1 MLLALNGLGTSGWND
16 AGIDRCLYR
25 SMFVGSWFVVMAPAR
40 AGSFNANFAP
50 ETLEAFKQH
59 CRQQG
64 KQYTKVLE
72 RLVEI
77 YLQTNGALLD
87 GAVPQSASSQVK
99 TSKDRQVQVEV
110 LQNKV
115 LQDLLQRVELLE
127 KQKVKMQYEIDRL
140 QKSYAFLQSGL
151 QEPRPLREL

>member
-1 MLLALNGLGTSGWND
+1 MERWWDGSLSLRVYVCRVVV
-16 AGIDRCLYR
+16 RCE
-25 SMFVGSWFVVMAPAR
+25 GVMAPAR

-72 RLVEI
+72 RLAEV

-87 GAVPQSASSQVK
+87 GAVPQALPSQVK

-115 LQDLLQRVELLE
+115 LQDLLQRVEFLE
-127 KQKVKMQYEIDRL
+127 KQKEKILYEMDRL
-140 QKSYAFLQSGL
+140 QKSVAFIQVGISEPSGFNAS
-151 QEPRPLREL
+151 

>member
-1 MLLALNGLGTSGWND
+1 
-16 AGIDRCLYR
+16 
-25 SMFVGSWFVVMAPAR
+25 MAPAR

-72 RLVEI
+72 RLAEV

-87 GAVPQSASSQVK
+87 GAVPQALPLQIK

-115 LQDLLQRVELLE
+115 LQDLLQRVEFLE
-127 KQKVKMQYEIDRL
+127 KQKEKILYEMDRL
-140 QKSYAFLQSGL
+140 QKSVAFIQVGISEPSGFNAS
-151 QEPRPLREL
+151 

>member
-1 MLLALNGLGTSGWND
+1 MSQDWRVERCWNGSLSLQ
-16 AGIDRCLYR
+16 IYICRVVVRCE
-25 SMFVGSWFVVMAPAR
+25 GVMAPAR

-72 RLVEI
+72 RLAEV

-87 GAVPQSASSQVK
+87 GAVPQALPAQVK

-115 LQDLLQRVELLE
+115 LQDLLQRVEFLE
-127 KQKVKMQYEIDRL
+127 KQKEKILYEMDRL
-140 QKSYAFLQSGL
+140 QKSVAFIQVGISEPSGFNAS
-151 QEPRPLREL
+151 

>member
-1 MLLALNGLGTSGWND
+1 M
-16 AGIDRCLYR
+16 
-25 SMFVGSWFVVMAPAR
+25 VPAR

-50 ETLEAFKQH
+50 ETLNAFKEH

-72 RLVEI
+72 RLAEV
-77 YLQTNGALLD
+77 YLQTNGAVLD
-87 GAVPQSASSQVK
+87 GAVMELPPAQAK

>member
-1 MLLALNGLGTSGWND
+1 MSQDWRVERCWNWSLPLQIYVCRVV
-16 AGIDRCLYR
+16 ACCEG
-25 SMFVGSWFVVMAPAR
+25 VMAPAR

-72 RLVEI
+72 RLAEV

-87 GAVPQSASSQVK
+87 GAVPQALPSLVK

-115 LQDLLQRVELLE
+115 LQDLLQRVEFLE
-127 KQKVKMQYEIDRL
+127 KQKEKILYEMDRL
-140 QKSYAFLQSGL
+140 QKSVAFIQVGISEPSGFNAS
-151 QEPRPLREL
+151 

>member
-1 MLLALNGLGTSGWND
+1 M
-16 AGIDRCLYR
+16 
-25 SMFVGSWFVVMAPAR
+25 
-40 AGSFNANFAP
+40 
-50 ETLEAFKQH
+50 
-59 CRQQG
+59 
-64 KQYTKVLE
+64 LE
-72 RLVEI
+72 RLAEV
-77 YLQTNGALLD
+77 YLQTNGAVLD
-87 GAVPQSASSQVK
+87 GAVMELPPAQAK